1 MKEKTRV
8 SDIQDWRLRIKAR
21 IDWGFSR
28 ACAIIRRRIDNNW
41 RSQLRL
47 GFSLVCISVSLSWCN
62 SNLKSVNMGES
73 EVLDNGRIELKRELG
88 CVVNEEAELGASPR
102 RKHARLASETTID
115 ALWSELRDNPVVS
128 PTRDNEN
135 VSSLDTSSSH
145 PAEMVSSSDN
155 QVNSGD
161 ITSESSG
168 NSCLVSCID
177 ERSRNHGSCSG
188 VSTSQISLEIP
199 KHIST
204 TGIRKITFKFS
215 KSKEEYESKLSSSAA
230 AAQLASSGVCEADS
244 IIDSSDELGLDD
256 SSDRFLYN
264 MELKMSKKVVP
275 DSYPTNVKKLLA
287 TGILEGARVK
297 YISTSGEVG
306 CLPL

>member
-1 MKEKTRV
+1 
-8 SDIQDWRLRIKAR
+8 
-21 IDWGFSR
+21 
-28 ACAIIRRRIDNNW
+28 
-41 RSQLRL
+41 
-47 GFSLVCISVSLSWCN
+47 
-62 SNLKSVNMGES
+62 MGES